1 MNKGPYK
8 MKAGEEGPMQKNYG
22 PMLMKSPMKDDYRT
36 ELLKKQDEK
45 LANEKKVFGGKKPE
59 FTNTKNA
66 QGEDLSVPNIK
77 NMKYN
82 KSREDYIN
90 KAYKIIGNKK

>member
-1 MNKGPYK
+1 
-8 MKAGEEGPMQKNYG
+8 MKAGKEGPMQKNYG
-22 PMLMKSPMKDDYRT
+22 PMLMKSPMKDDYTRK
-36 ELLKKQDEK
+36 LLKKQDEK
-45 LANEKKVFGGKKPE
+45 LANEKKVFGDKKPE

-90 KAYKIIGNKK
+90 KTYEIIGNKK